1 MTIAE
6 LISSIDTLLGQ
17 KEDRKL
23 RNLLART
30 SAADIAQL
38 LTRLPNGKRK
48 TFALLPPEVQSE
60 VVLRLND
67 ETRELI
73 VPRLSDLT
81 IARFLHFNEED
92 DAADILQILATE
104 RRDGILKHLKPDRRL
119 RIEKLLHFHPE
130 SAGGL
135 MDLNFITVQGTSTK
149 REVAE
154 QVQHYMLEH
163 RKQIPMV
170 VVMDD
175 QGKPRGF
182 IPHRSLMLAPATTPI
197 AALVQPLLSLPH
209 SADQEHVLKIATR
222 EKGDV
227 FGVVDDRGKFLGV
240 IHTRDLLKIAQ
251 MEATEDV
258 YKFAGVSS
266 EEHMLG
272 PISDAVR
279 MRYRWLII
287 NLGTAFLAA
296 SVVSLFEGT
305 IGRLAILAAFMPI
318 VAGMGGN
325 AGTQALAVTVRGLA
339 VTGVSAKQRMYL
351 LGKESVAGLV
361 NGLINGVIVAA
372 VVLVLGYPLQ
382 LAIILGASMV
392 INLVV
397 AGFFGA
403 LIPVVLK
410 SMKIDPAVAS
420 SVFVTT
426 ATDITGFLV
435 FLGLAATFL

>member
-1 MTIAE
+1 MTITD
-6 LISSIDTLLGQ
+6 LVTSVDTLLGQ

-30 SAADIAQL
+30 GSADIAQAINKL
-38 LTRLPNGKRK
+38 RNGKRK

-67 ETRELI
+67 ETRELV

-81 IARFLHFNEED
+81 VARFLHFNEED
-92 DAADILQILATE
+92 DAADILQILPE
-104 RRDGILKHLKPDRRL
+104 DRRNGILSHLKLDRRS

-135 MDLNFITVQGTSTK
+135 MDLNFITVAGTANK
-149 REVAE
+149 REVNE
-154 QVQHYMLEH
+154 LVQLYMVDH

-170 VVMDD
+170 VVMDES
-175 QGKPRGF
+175 GKPRGF
-182 IPHRSLMLAPATTPI
+182 LPHRSLMLAPPTTPV

-227 FGVVDDRGKFLGV
+227 FGVVDDKGKFLGV

-272 PISDAVR
+272 PIRDAVK
-279 MRYRWLII
+279 MRYQWLIV
-287 NLGTAFLAA
+287 NLATAFLAA
-296 SVVSLFEGT
+296 SVVSLFEST
-305 IGRLAILAAFMPI
+305 ISRVAILAAFMPI

-339 VTGVSAKQRMYL
+339 TSSLSPKQRMYL
-351 LGKESVAGLV
+351 LTKESIAGLV
-361 NGLINGVIVAA
+361 NGVINGVIVAA
-372 VVLVLGYPLQ
+372 VLLILGYQ
-382 LAIILGASMV
+382 TKLALILGASMI

-403 LIPVVLK
+403 LIPVILK
-410 SMKIDPAVAS
+410 TFKIDPAVAS

-426 ATDITGFLV
+426 ATDVSGFLV
-435 FLGLAATFL
+435 FLGLASIFL